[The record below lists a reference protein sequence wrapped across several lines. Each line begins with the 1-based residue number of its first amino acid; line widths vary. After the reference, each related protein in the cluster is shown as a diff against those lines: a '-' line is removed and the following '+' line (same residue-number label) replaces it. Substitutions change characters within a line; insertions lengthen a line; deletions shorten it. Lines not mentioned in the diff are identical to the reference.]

1 MSDEALRTGGSEE
14 LPERLSAVE
23 AKVRELAAAR
33 LGDLLIG
40 ACRGGL
46 DTSPIV
52 LPLVEALA
60 READPVVQEEIAH
73 SLGNLVGYGT
83 VPEAIVEPLRECM
96 PRLCREA
103 AAHVTDVLEAARWE
117 A

>member
-1 MSDEALRTGGSEE
+1 MSWRPRTW
-14 LPERLSAVE
+14 
-23 AKVRELAAAR
+23 

-40 ACRGGL
+40 ACRAEL

-52 LPLVEALA
+52 LPLVNALA
-60 READPVVQEEIAH
+60 QEADPVVQEEIAH
-73 SLGNLVGYGT
+73 SLGHLVEYGA
-83 VPEAIVEPLRECM
+83 VPDAVVEPLKACM

-103 AAHVTDVLEAARWE
+103 ADHVADVLEAARWK